1 MYTNPPTKM
10 AILINFHQIRK
21 DQVGPEEYMPTDE
34 IAVPITVAIIISM
47 IMMIMK
53 YDNDDDDDDDDDNHQ
68 VTLIFMGLYIFG
80 GAALFHAWEG
90 DLHIYDDQIKSM
102 II

>member
-10 AILINFHQIRK
+10 AILIKFHQIRK

-47 IMMIMK
+47 MMMMMIMIIMMIM
-53 YDNDDDDDDDDDNHQ
+53 
-68 VTLIFMGLYIFG
+68 IMMMMM
-80 GAALFHAWEG
+80 
-90 DLHIYDDQIKSM
+90 M
-102 II
+102 IIIRSP